1 MNDSDSDEYWKTT
14 CKNYTRLS
22 HVLPSKKRIIAIGDI
37 HGDLEVTKLIF
48 KNAGLID
55 TNLNWIAEPS
65 DTIVVQV
72 GDQLDSCRPTATNK
86 CGKLGIKTK
95 SPGDL
100 SVFKFFYDIN
110 KKAQKKGGHCISLLG
125 NHELMNVLGNLKYN
139 SKDDLKSISKFKVR
153 KNELDDSES
162 SVNSN
167 EAYERR
173 IKLFERG
180 SDMSKFMACTR
191 NSAIII
197 GKNLFLHAGILPQI
211 ALKYK
216 IEDINRLIRTW
227 LIDTINIKTKNRNI
241 GSIKDILFNND
252 ISPFWN
258 RVLGSIP
265 KDADEN
271 ECEKHVYK
279 VLKLWKINNMVIG
292 HTPTIFNGE
301 EINAICNNSLWKID
315 NGLSHGFDQFKNG
328 DEKIQYI
335 EILNDNDIRIRTVP
349 Y

>member
-1 MNDSDSDEYWKTT
+1 MNDSDSDKFWKKT
-14 CKNYTRLS
+14 CKHYTKLS
-22 HVLPSKKRIIAIGDI
+22 HVLPPKERIVGIGDI
-37 HGDLEVTKLIF
+37 HGDLDITILIF
-48 KNAGLID
+48 KKAGLID
-55 TNLNWIAEPS
+55 DKYNWIAKPKN
-65 DTIVVQV
+65 TVVVQV
-72 GDQLDSCRPTATNK
+72 GDQLDSCRPTANNK
-86 CGKLGIKTK
+86 CGKRGIKTK
-95 SPGDL
+95 SHGDL
-100 SVFKFFYDIN
+100 AVFKFFYDIN
-110 KKAQKKGGHCISLLG
+110 KKAQKHGGHVISLLG

-153 KNELDDSES
+153 KNKLDDSES
-162 SVNSN
+162 SICSD
-167 EAYERR
+167 EAYNRR

-227 LIDTINIKTKNRNI
+227 LINSINIKTKNKNI

-258 RVLGSIP
+258 RILGSIP
-265 KDADEN
+265 KDADEQ
-271 ECEKHVYK
+271 ECERYVYK

-301 EINAICNNSLWKID
+301 EINSICNNSLWKID
-315 NGLSHGFDQFKNG
+315 NGLSHGFDEFKHG
-328 DEKIQYI
+328 DEKVQYI
-335 EILNDNDIRIRTVP
+335 EILNDTDIKIKSI
-349 Y
+349 